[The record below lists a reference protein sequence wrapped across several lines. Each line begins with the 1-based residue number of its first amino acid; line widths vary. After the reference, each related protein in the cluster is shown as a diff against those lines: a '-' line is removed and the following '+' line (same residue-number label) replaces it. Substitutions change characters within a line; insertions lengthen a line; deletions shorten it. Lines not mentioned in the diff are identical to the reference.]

1 MAQEATLTV
10 RERFM
15 RLRLAE
21 LAMMQLTTTLAKSQ
35 KVCPC
40 TDLRGPCPHTCPKRV
55 RADPRSMTPVKLC
68 IHHKDIHL
76 AKEIITGRHGDV
88 QEPCGGDDVG
98 SSFFSTAL
106 LSGESEFLEWL
117 LTDSNVDPK
126 YTSESM
132 LNLPDRFG
140 YTPANKAAVNGYTN
154 VIQLMQAKNADVTSA
169 DEDGFTPLMSAVANG
184 HKSCVKLLLK
194 HLHDTLSEE
203 EFLSHVNH
211 ENHRKE
217 RAICHAARGGHVSL
231 IKTLTKADETLG
243 GVLSNKPSHLYDL

>member
-154 VIQLMQAKNADVTSA
+154 VIQLMQAKSTIRYHQSLVLELSQCISS
-169 DEDGFTPLMSAVANG
+169 LYAVDSE
-184 HKSCVKLLLK
+184 KY
-194 HLHDTLSEE
+194 DTL
-203 EFLSHVNH
+203 
-211 ENHRKE
+211 
-217 RAICHAARGGHVSL
+217 
-231 IKTLTKADETLG
+231 
-243 GVLSNKPSHLYDL
+243 PSVVGSRVVTMYFIIVVYCC